1 MKINSMP
8 STRLYYL
15 DWLRVLAMLGVF
27 FYHNSMLFNELGD
40 WHIKNATTNIV
51 ATAYNAFTVQWGM
64 PLFFILAGAGTYY
77 ALRVIR
83 ARQYAL
89 ERTLRLLVPLI
100 FGWLV
105 IIAPQAYYQAI
116 FNGINLSGNFFEL
129 YVQYLKTLPDLEWFH
144 LWFLEQLFIFSIITL
159 PLFVLLSKN
168 RMGIIS
174 RVSTIFEK
182 PWVLLTVLVLSLA
195 LVDSFLYPS
204 GFWGHRESGGWNIV
218 SNILFYIAGYLI
230 FSNERAVETIR
241 KYGWIASVT
250 GIIGMVCLVV
260 FYIDVLTNMTDYYG
274 TTEFILSQF
283 IQAISTWSWL
293 IVIISLASRYLT
305 GTNKF
310 LKYSNTAVLPFY
322 ILHQTLIIVIGFYV
336 IQWNA
341 GVGLKYL
348 TISATSFAGIMLLY
362 EFLIRRVNILRF
374 LFGMRMKATTPR

>member
-1 MKINSMP
+1 MP

-27 FYHNSMLFNELGD
+27 LYHNAMLFNELGD
-40 WHIKNATTNIV
+40 WHIKDATTNIV
-51 ATAYNAFTVQWGM
+51 ATAYDAFTVQWGM
-64 PLFFILAGAGTYY
+64 PLFFILAGAGTFY

-89 ERTLRLLVPLI
+89 ERTLRLAVPLI

-116 FNGINLSGNFFEL
+116 FNGIHLSGNPFEL
-129 YVQYLKTLPDLEWFH
+129 YVQYLKTLPDMEWYH

-159 PLFVLLSKN
+159 PIFILLGKARKN
-168 RMGIIS
+168 TTS
-174 RVSTIFEK
+174 RIATIFEK
-182 PWVLLTVLVLSLA
+182 PWVLLMILVLSLG
-195 LVDSFLYPS
+195 LIDSVLYPS

-218 SNILFYIAGYLI
+218 SNALFYISGYLT
-230 FSNERAVETIR
+230 FSNERVVGVIR

-250 GIIGMVCLVV
+250 GIIGMICLVV
-260 FYIDVLTNMTDYYG
+260 FYIDVLTNLTDYYG

-293 IVIISLASRYLT
+293 IVIINLASRYLT

-310 LKYSNTAVLPFY
+310 LKYANTAVLPFY
-322 ILHQTLIIVIGFYV
+322 ILHQTVIIVISFYV
-336 IQWNA
+336 VQWNA

-348 TISATSFAGIMLLY
+348 TISTTSFVVIMILY

-374 LFGMRMKATTPR
+374 LFGMRLTRKISSS

>member
-1 MKINSMP
+1 MKSNSMP

-40 WHIKNATTNIV
+40 WHIKNDTTNIV
-51 ATAYNAFTVQWGM
+51 ATVYNAFTVQWGM

-77 ALRVIR
+77 ALKVIR

-105 IIAPQAYYQAI
+105 IIVPQAYYQAI
-116 FNGINLSGNFFEL
+116 FNGIKLSGNIFEL

-168 RMGIIS
+168 RRGFIS
-174 RVSTIFEK
+174 RIATIFEK
-182 PWVLLTVLVLSLA
+182 PWILLTFLVLSLA
-195 LVDSFLYPS
+195 LADSFLYPS

-218 SNILFYIAGYLI
+218 SNILFYIAGYLV

-250 GIIGMVCLVV
+250 GIIGLVCLAV

-274 TTEFILSQF
+274 TPEFILSQF
-283 IQAISTWSWL
+283 IQALSI
-293 IVIISLASRYLT
+293 
-305 GTNKF
+305 
-310 LKYSNTAVLPFY
+310 
-322 ILHQTLIIVIGFYV
+322 
-336 IQWNA
+336 
-341 GVGLKYL
+341 GVG
-348 TISATSFAGIMLLY
+348 
-362 EFLIRRVNILRF
+362 
-374 LFGMRMKATTPR
+374 

>member
-1 MKINSMP
+1 MKNNSMP

-51 ATAYNAFTVQWGM
+51 ATAYDAFTVQWGM

-105 IIAPQAYYQAI
+105 IIVPQAYYQAI
-116 FNGINLSGNFFEL
+116 FIGIDLSGNFFEL

-159 PLFVLLSKN
+159 PFFILLSKTKEN
-168 RMGIIS
+168 FIS
-174 RVSTIFEK
+174 RIVTIFEN
-182 PWVLLTVLVLSLA
+182 PWVLLTILVLSLA
-195 LVDSFLYPS
+195 LIDSFLYPS
-204 GFWGHRESGGWNIV
+204 GFWGNRESGGWNIA
-218 SNILFYIAGYLI
+218 SNVLFYISGYLI
-230 FSNERAVETIR
+230 FSNERVVETIK
-241 KYGWIASVT
+241 KYGWIAFIT
-250 GIIGMVCLVV
+250 GIIGIVCLVT
-260 FYIDVLTNMTDYYG
+260 FYIDVLKNLTEYYG
-274 TTEFILSQF
+274 TTGFILSQL

-322 ILHQTLIIVIGFYV
+322 ILHQTVIIVIGFYV
-336 IQWNA
+336 IQWNT

-348 TISATSFAGIMLLY
+348 TISVSSFIVIMILY

-374 LFGMRMKATTPR
+374 LFGMRMKAVISE

>member
-1 MKINSMP
+1 MP

-51 ATAYNAFTVQWGM
+51 ATAYDAFTVQWGM

-105 IIAPQAYYQAI
+105 IIVPQAYYQAI
-116 FNGINLSGNFFEL
+116 FIGIDLSGNFFEL

-159 PLFVLLSKN
+159 PFFILLSKTKEN
-168 RMGIIS
+168 FIS
-174 RVSTIFEK
+174 RIVTIFEN
-182 PWVLLTVLVLSLA
+182 PWVLLTILVLSLA
-195 LVDSFLYPS
+195 LIDSFLYPS
-204 GFWGHRESGGWNIV
+204 GFWGNRESGGWNIA
-218 SNILFYIAGYLI
+218 SNVLFYISGYLI
-230 FSNERAVETIR
+230 FSNERVVETIK
-241 KYGWIASVT
+241 KYGWIAFIT
-250 GIIGMVCLVV
+250 GIIGIVCLVT
-260 FYIDVLTNMTDYYG
+260 FYIDVLKNLTEYYG
-274 TTEFILSQF
+274 TTGFILSQL

-322 ILHQTLIIVIGFYV
+322 ILHQTVIIVIGFYV
-336 IQWNA
+336 IQWNT

-348 TISATSFAGIMLLY
+348 TISVSSFIVIMILY

-374 LFGMRMKATTPR
+374 LFGMRMKAVISE